1 MLVLRIRFLDVH
13 DLLQV
18 VVMLSLDAIFNNIW
32 ILFIIFT
39 FVYPQL
45 QKSALLRN
53 RRLELERLG
62 KKRGSNVIT
71 LIHRQETISFLGVP
85 ISRYIDI
92 DDSEEV
98 LRAIRL
104 TPDDTPIDIII
115 HTPGG
120 IALAATQIALALEA
134 HPARKTV
141 IIPHYAMSGGTL
153 IALAADE
160 IMMDPHAVMG
170 PVDPQLGDQQ
180 GMYAASSILKVVE
193 TKKTDELDDRTLYLA
208 EESRKAIA
216 QIEKLVRKLVKDIHD
231 GERTE
236 EIVRELVSGKY
247 THDFPV
253 TAEEACELLGECVN
267 RELPREVYSLMSL
280 YKMENRPR
288 RPSVEFVPLSSR

>member
-1 MLVLRIRFLDVH
+1 M
-13 DLLQV
+13 
-18 VVMLSLDAIFNNIW
+18 MSALDAIFNNIW
-32 ILFIIFT
+32 VLFLFFT
-39 FVYPQL
+39 LLYPRFQ
-45 QKSALLRN
+45 QSALQRARRRELTNLGN
-53 RRLELERLG
+53 R
-62 KKRGSNVIT
+62 RGSNVIT
-71 LIHRQETISFLGVP
+71 LIHRQETISLLGVP

-104 TPDDTPIDIII
+104 TPDETPIDIII

-134 HPARKTV
+134 HPAKKTV
-141 IIPHYAMSGGTL
+141 MIPHYAMSGGTL

-160 IMMDPHAVMG
+160 IMMDPHAVLG

-208 EESRKAIA
+208 EESRKALA
-216 QIEKLVRKLVKDIHD
+216 QIKKLVRTLVRDIRD
-231 GERTE
+231 EEETE
-236 EIVRELVSGKY
+236 KIVEELVSGKY
-247 THDFPV
+247 THDFPI
-253 TAEEACELLGECVN
+253 TAEEACELLGACVN

-280 YKMENRPR
+280 YKMETRPR
-288 RPSVEFVPLSSR
+288 RPSVEFVPVSSRE

>member
-1 MLVLRIRFLDVH
+1 MNV
-13 DLLQV
+13 
-18 VVMLSLDAIFNNIW
+18 LDAIVNNIW
-32 ILFIIFT
+32 VLFLFFT
-39 FVYPQL
+39 LLYPRL
-45 QKSALLRN
+45 QQSALQRARRKELTNLGN
-53 RRLELERLG
+53 R
-62 KKRGSNVIT
+62 RGSNVIT
-71 LIHRQETISFLGVP
+71 LIHRQETISLLGVP

-134 HPARKTV
+134 HPAKKTV
-141 IIPHYAMSGGTL
+141 MIPHYAMSGGTL

-160 IMMDPHAVMG
+160 IMMDPHAVLG
-170 PVDPQLGDQQ
+170 PVDPQLGDRQ
-180 GMYAASSILKVVE
+180 GTYAASSILKVVE

-208 EESRKAIA
+208 EESRKALA
-216 QIEKLVRKLVKDIHD
+216 QIKGLVRTLVKDL
-231 GERTE
+231 RE
-236 EIVRELVSGKY
+236 EEGVEKIVEELVSGKY
-247 THDFPV
+247 THDFPI
-253 TAEEACELLGECVN
+253 TAEEACKLLGECVN

-288 RPSVEFVPLSSR
+288 RPSVEFVPVSSRE

>member
-1 MLVLRIRFLDVH
+1 MNV
-13 DLLQV
+13 
-18 VVMLSLDAIFNNIW
+18 LDAIFNNIW
-32 ILFIIFT
+32 VLFLFFT
-39 FVYPQL
+39 LLYPRL
-45 QKSALLRN
+45 QQSALQRARRKELTNLGN
-53 RRLELERLG
+53 R
-62 KKRGSNVIT
+62 RGSNVIT
-71 LIHRQETISFLGVP
+71 LIHRQETISLLGVP

-134 HPARKTV
+134 HPAKKTV
-141 IIPHYAMSGGTL
+141 MIPHYAMSGGTL

-160 IMMDPHAVMG
+160 IMMDPHAVLG
-170 PVDPQLGDQQ
+170 PVDPQLGDRQ

-208 EESRKAIA
+208 EESRKALA
-216 QIEKLVRKLVKDIHD
+216 QIKELVRTLVKDI
-231 GERTE
+231 RE
-236 EIVRELVSGKY
+236 EEGVEKIVEELVSGKY
-247 THDFPV
+247 THDFPI

-288 RPSVEFVPLSSR
+288 RPSVEFVPVSSRE

>member
-1 MLVLRIRFLDVH
+1 
-13 DLLQV
+13 
-18 VVMLSLDAIFNNIW
+18 MLSLDAIFNNIW

-45 QKSALLRN
+45 QKSALLRS

-216 QIEKLVRKLVKDIHD
+216 QIEKLVRKLVSDIHD
-231 GERTE
+231 GDRTE

>member
-1 MLVLRIRFLDVH
+1 MNGLDV
-13 DLLQV
+13 
-18 VVMLSLDAIFNNIW
+18 IFNNIW
-32 ILFIIFT
+32 IIFIIFT
-39 FVYPQL
+39 FIYPRL
-45 QKSALLRN
+45 QQSAIYRARRRELTTLGRN
-53 RRLELERLG
+53 
-62 KKRGSNVIT
+62 RGSNVIT
-71 LIHRQETISFLGVP
+71 LIHRQETISLFGIP

-120 IALAATQIALALEA
+120 VALAATQIALALEA

-141 IIPHYAMSGGTL
+141 MVPHYAMSGGTL

-160 IMMDPHAVMG
+160 LMMDPHAVLG

-193 TKKTDELDDRTLYLA
+193 RKKIDELDDRTLYLA
-208 EESRKAIA
+208 EESRKAVS
-216 QIEKLVRKLVKDIHD
+216 QITDIVRKLVGDIHSP
-231 GERTE
+231 EKTE
-236 EIVRELVSGKY
+236 EIVEELVSGKY

-280 YKMENRPR
+280 YKMEVRAR
-288 RPSVEFVPLSSR
+288 RPSVEFVPTVPTRGT

>member
-1 MLVLRIRFLDVH
+1 MVI
-13 DLLQV
+13 
-18 VVMLSLDAIFNNIW
+18 MLSLDVIFNNIW

-53 RRLELERLG
+53 RRRELETLG
-62 KKRGSNVIT
+62 KNRGSNVIT
-71 LIHRQETISFLGVP
+71 LIHRQETISLLGLP

-104 TPDDTPIDIII
+104 TPDETPIDIII

-141 IIPHYAMSGGTL
+141 MIPHYAMSGGTL

-180 GMYAASSILKVVE
+180 GMYAASSILRVVE

-208 EESRKAIA
+208 EESRKALS
-216 QIEKLVRKLVKDIHD
+216 QIKALVRKLVSDLHD
-231 GERTE
+231 EEKTE
-236 EIVRELVSGKY
+236 EIVEELVSGKY

>member
-1 MLVLRIRFLDVH
+1 MNV
-13 DLLQV
+13 
-18 VVMLSLDAIFNNIW
+18 LDAIFNNIW
-32 ILFIIFT
+32 VLFLFFT
-39 FVYPQL
+39 LLYPRL
-45 QKSALLRN
+45 QQSALQRARRKELTNLGN
-53 RRLELERLG
+53 R
-62 KKRGSNVIT
+62 RGSNVIT
-71 LIHRQETISFLGVP
+71 LIHRQETISLLGVP

-134 HPARKTV
+134 HPAKKTV
-141 IIPHYAMSGGTL
+141 MIPHYAMSGGTL

-160 IMMDPHAVMG
+160 IMMDPHAVLG
-170 PVDPQLGDQQ
+170 PVDPQLGDRQ
-180 GMYAASSILKVVE
+180 GTYAASSILKVVE

-208 EESRKAIA
+208 EESRKALA
-216 QIEKLVRKLVKDIHD
+216 QIKGLVRTLVKDL
-231 GERTE
+231 RE
-236 EIVRELVSGKY
+236 EEGVEKIVEELVSGKY
-247 THDFPV
+247 THDFPI
-253 TAEEACELLGECVN
+253 TAEEACKLLGECVN

-288 RPSVEFVPLSSR
+288 RPSVEFVPVSSRE